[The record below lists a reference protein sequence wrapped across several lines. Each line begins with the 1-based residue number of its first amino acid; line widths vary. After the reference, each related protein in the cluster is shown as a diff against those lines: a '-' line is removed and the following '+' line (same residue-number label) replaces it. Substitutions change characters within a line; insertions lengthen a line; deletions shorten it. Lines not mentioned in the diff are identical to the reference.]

1 LSRLPLGKN
10 LAFKALAAVC
20 GILLFLGLDFG
31 VRQVCLKI
39 RKKPFVDK
47 PGLRVPD
54 EYFHHGILPNRAG
67 TDVYGSYSAPYF
79 SNSLGLRDRAIREVS
94 LKKKGLRIL
103 FIGDSFTESGFLPW
117 EQTFVGRVA
126 ADLQPRGVEVLNAG
140 VASYCPT
147 LMRIKLRRLIQDQGL
162 EVDRVVLFLDISDIA
177 DELFY
182 EEGPDGK
189 ARNIRYGP
197 FRAQAER
204 LARIDAVCDWMEK
217 KVEKN
222 FALLGAVLRNLRLQW
237 RRHGDR
243 DGVAAYDKIPEWK
256 YGWPD
261 YQGEFQPFV
270 EAGLAK
276 AKLEMGGIADFLR
289 GRGIGLT
296 LVVYPW
302 PAQVRA
308 GARPSRA
315 EKEWSAWARENGAD
329 FLSLFPVFVND
340 QPAEQ
345 VIGKFYIRNDGHWN
359 EHGHEQVAETLLR
372 HPESLGVTAGR
383 PPVRR

>member
-1 LSRLPLGKN
+1 MSRLSSGKS
-10 LAFKALAAVC
+10 LAFKALATVC
-20 GILLFLGLDFG
+20 GVLLFLSLDFG
-31 VRQVCLKI
+31 IRQVYLKV

-54 EYFHHGILPNRAG
+54 EYFHHGIKPSSAG
-67 TDVYGSYSAPYF
+67 TDVYGAYSAPYF
-79 SNSLGLRDRAIREVS
+79 SNSLGLRDNAIRDVS
-94 LKKKGLRIL
+94 LKKKGIRIL

-117 EQTFVGRVA
+117 DKTFVGRVA
-126 ADLQPRGVEVLNAG
+126 AALQPRGIEVLNAG

-147 LMRIKLRRLIQDQGL
+147 LMRIKLRRLFQDQGV
-162 EVDRVVLFLDISDIA
+162 EVDRVVVFLDISDIA

-197 FRAQAER
+197 FREQAER

-217 KVEKN
+217 NVEKN

-243 DGVAAYDKIPEWK
+243 DGVAAFDKIPEWK

-261 YQGEFQPFV
+261 YEGEFQPFV
-270 EAGLAK
+270 ETGLAK
-276 AKLEMGGIADFLR
+276 AKQEMTGIADLLK
-289 GRGIGLT
+289 GRGIRLT

-302 PAQVRA
+302 PAQVRS
-308 GARPSRA
+308 GSRPSRV
-315 EKEWSAWARENGAD
+315 EQEWSAWARKNGAD

-359 EHGHEQVAETLLR
+359 EHGHGQVAASLLR
-372 HPESLGVTAGR
+372 HPEFLGL
-383 PPVRR
+383 PVADTPRR